1 MWHRRGPVRPL
12 VRARPDHHRC
22 RALHVHRHGEVVET
36 PAHEAPEAPVEAPG
50 EVAEEPKGDEDVAE
64 PAETPAPIVDRLAQ
78 EFRAALA
85 EPDLTNKF
93 HDLGIEVW
101 PGTATELSA
110 RMKSEIARWNKVVD
124 DNAIE
129 RQ

>member
-1 MWHRRGPVRPL
+1 MRRRQ
-12 VRARPDHHRC
+12 
-22 RALHVHRHGEVVET
+22 T
-36 PAHEAPEAPVEAPG
+36 PAAV
-50 EVAEEPKGDEDVAE
+50 
-64 PAETPAPIVDRLAQ
+64 VDRLAQ

-85 EPDLTNKF
+85 EPDLANKF
-93 HDLGIEVW
+93 HDLGVETW
-101 PGTATELSA
+101 PGTAAELSA